1 MKGTWFALRNEQI
14 SIESSCASLM
24 PRSII
29 PCYIGYFLAQENVS
43 CTSIGAVP
51 VEDLKSCKE
60 AVQSSKRTHA
70 NVYFHRDVNYQY
82 LPKGCFL
89 LLTGSGN
96 AVFFNSHLTGSKSSD
111 IRLMCAKSDPTNS

>member
-1 MKGTWFALRNEQI
+1 MT
-14 SIESSCASLM
+14 
-24 PRSII
+24 RSII

-96 AVFFNSHLTGSKSSD
+96 AVFFNYHPTGSKSSD
-111 IRLMCAKSDPTNS
+111 SRLMCAKSDPTNS

>member
-1 MKGTWFALRNEQI
+1 MTRY
-14 SIESSCASLM
+14 
-24 PRSII
+24 II
-29 PCYIGYFLAQENVS
+29 LCYVGYFLAQENVS

-51 VEDLKSCKE
+51 IEDLKSCKE

-96 AVFFNSHLTGSKSSD
+96 SVFFNSYLNGSKSSD

>member
-1 MKGTWFALRNEQI
+1 MVEYNICLLCKI
-14 SIESSCASLM
+14 SFESSCASLM
-24 PRSII
+24 TRSII

-51 VEDLKSCKE
+51 VEDIKSCKE

-70 NVYFHRDVNYQY
+70 NVYFHRDINYQY

-96 AVFFNSHLTGSKSSD
+96 AVFFNSYLNGSKSSD
-111 IRLMCAKSDPTNS
+111 VRVMCAKSDPTNS